1 MLAVKNRPRS
11 KSKKTRVNGFLT
23 ASHSA
28 GWLNGVSV
36 SSRDVLFSNVL
47 FMSISVE
54 DITDVFREDELT
66 SSQEQLLW
74 ERGQSFVETLLWE
87 ASNLTEGSLRIEAE
101 AIGAL

>member
-1 MLAVKNRPRS
+1 
-11 KSKKTRVNGFLT
+11 
-23 ASHSA
+23 
-28 GWLNGVSV
+28 
-36 SSRDVLFSNVL
+36 
-47 FMSISVE
+47 MSISVE